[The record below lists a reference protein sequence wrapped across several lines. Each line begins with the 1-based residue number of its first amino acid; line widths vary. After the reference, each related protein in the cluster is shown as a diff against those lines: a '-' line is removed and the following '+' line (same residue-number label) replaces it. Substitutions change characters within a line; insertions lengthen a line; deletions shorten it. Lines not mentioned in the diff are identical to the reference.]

1 VTGLVQDSKKG
12 FAARRRLRGPAD
24 LPGRSWWGVIKRS
37 VGEFQRDNLTDW
49 AAALTYYSVLSL
61 FPGLIVM
68 TAGLGMLGRNDT
80 RALVDTI
87 REIGP
92 GSGTDLLVD
101 AVNEIQEAQAPAGP
115 LALLGLAS
123 ALWTA
128 SAYIGAFMRATNAI
142 YDIQEGR
149 PIWKTVPVRVALT
162 AAVVILLGVCTV
174 GVVVSGSLADRI
186 GGWLGLARATIAVWG
201 IVKWPVMMALISLV
215 FALLYWAAPNVRQP
229 GFRWLT
235 PGSALAVLLWAG
247 ASWGFA
253 FYVGHFGSYNRV
265 YGSLGGVVVFL
276 VWLWISN
283 IAVLLGAELDAEL
296 ARARNIAHGHPA
308 DAEPYLPPRDDP
320 DE

>member
-1 VTGLVQDSKKG
+1 MVQDSKKG
-12 FAARRRLRGPAD
+12 FVARRRLRGPAD

-186 GGWLGLARATIAVWG
+186 GGWLGLAQATIAVWD

-296 ARARNIAHGHPA
+296 ARARNIAHGHPE

-320 DE
+320 GE

>member
-1 VTGLVQDSKKG
+1 MAEETQKT
-12 FAARRRLRGPAD
+12 FAARHRLRGPAD
-24 LPGRSWWGVIKRS
+24 LPWRSWWGVVTRS

-61 FPGLIVM
+61 FPGLIVL
-68 TAGLGMLGRNDT
+68 TAGLGMLGRDDT
-80 RALVDTI
+80 RALVDTM
-87 REIGP
+87 REIAP

-101 AVNEIQEAQAPAGP
+101 AVNNIEEAQTPAGP

-142 YDIQEGR
+142 YDIAEGR
-149 PIWKTVPVRVALT
+149 PVWKTVPVRVALT
-162 AAVVILLGVCTV
+162 AAVVVLLGVCTV
-174 GVVVSGSLADRI
+174 GVVVSGSLAEQI
-186 GGWLGLARATIAVWG
+186 GRWLGLGHATITVWG
-201 IVKWPVMMALISLV
+201 IAKWPVMMVLIALV

-235 PGSALAVLLWAG
+235 PGSALAVLVWAG

-296 ARARNIAHGHPA
+296 ARARSMAHGHPE
-308 DAEPYLPPRDDP
+308 DDEPYLPPRDEP